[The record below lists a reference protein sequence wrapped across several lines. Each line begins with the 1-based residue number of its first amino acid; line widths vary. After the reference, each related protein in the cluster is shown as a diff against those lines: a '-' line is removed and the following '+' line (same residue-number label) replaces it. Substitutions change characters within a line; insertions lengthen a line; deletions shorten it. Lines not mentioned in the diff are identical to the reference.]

1 MATKTKQHYTL
12 IDHNGEIWVSAE
24 LTDTRLKAILR
35 QYKTLSIYLTPKELK
50 P

>member
-12 IDHNGEIWVSAE
+12 IDEHGEIWASAE
-24 LTDTRLKAILR
+24 LSDARLKAILKD
-35 QYKTLSIYLTPKELK
+35 YAKLDIYLTPKELK